1 MAPVVSGLSAIF
13 LAPLLALLLGRAV
26 LVEVVEFAAGEQAAA
41 PLAVRF
47 RLGSLNA
54 PIRRNSAVQASCCKA
69 LADKRAGARS
79 PRLLGRGF
87 TKNTG

>member
-13 LAPLLALLLGRAV
+13 LAPLLALLLGRAE

-54 PIRRNSAVQASCCKA
+54 PIRRPLAFFRCGRRSC
-69 LADKRAGARS
+69 LIETLS
-79 PRLLGRGF
+79 S
-87 TKNTG
+87 